1 MRSLRGLIITKN
13 SLYGKRFI
21 LSDSL
26 SETIF
31 TISKLDNENCL
42 VSWGDESV
50 GYSNENCISFISDGI
65 WILIE

>member
-1 MRSLRGLIITKN
+1 MRSLKRVVISKS

-31 TISKLDNENCL
+31 TISKWDSETCL
-42 VSWGDESV
+42 VSWGNESV

-65 WILIE
+65 WILID

>member
-31 TISKLDNENCL
+31 TISKWDSETCL
-42 VSWGDESV
+42 VSWGNESV
-50 GYSNENCISFISDGI
+50 GYSNENCISFINDGV